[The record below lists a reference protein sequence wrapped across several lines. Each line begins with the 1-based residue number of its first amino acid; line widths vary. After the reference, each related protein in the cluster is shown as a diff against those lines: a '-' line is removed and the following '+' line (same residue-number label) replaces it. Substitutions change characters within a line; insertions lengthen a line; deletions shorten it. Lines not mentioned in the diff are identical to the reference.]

1 MVQCWCYFKSLGD
14 LSFTLLVPS
23 SREVKALNPKRQPW
37 KGTARD
43 SSWPSIWPCWY
54 SPSGTCLL
62 WAAVELP
69 WVKSILLCCYNQHSH
84 GGDGAWWFIP
94 LLKMRHPCWK
104 FWEIL
109 QLLGVWIQRWQHY
122 LLHQEKTKTNGT
134 PVRPQKQVYAGR
146 CGTPC
151 SHLCHVDFMCL
162 PFCAGDGH
170 QTVQHCWGWSPSRH
184 VPGFSEIA
192 LKTQV
197 LMERL
202 IEKDEMGQEDLHSW
216 TQELCLNSLSCLCIL
231 CDCAPTRSRAYCC
244 KTLTKW
250 EKRSFCHT
258 EKGQRTQRTK
268 EEDKDLAWGDVYM
281 RRTPVKK
288 ATSCTSGTW
297 ISERTPAWVKRMY

>member
-1 MVQCWCYFKSLGD
+1 MVPGGSSLSWRWDIHAGNSGKFFNFWVFGFKDG
-14 LSFTLLVPS
+14 
-23 SREVKALNPKRQPW
+23 
-37 KGTARD
+37 
-43 SSWPSIWPCWY
+43 SITSY
-54 SPSGTCLL
+54 IRR
-62 WAAVELP
+62 
-69 WVKSILLCCYNQHSH
+69 KQ
-84 GGDGAWWFIP
+84 
-94 LLKMRHPCWK
+94 
-104 FWEIL
+104 
-109 QLLGVWIQRWQHY
+109 
-122 LLHQEKTKTNGT
+122 TKTNGT

-297 ISERTPAWVKRMY
+297 ISERTPAWVNRMY